1 MINSLRLV
9 KRWGL
14 GKFPGEA
21 GDSIE
26 SPNLQPIAKEVAN
39 ESGGL
44 PLAIA
49 IVGKA
54 PGDKD

>member
-1 MINSLRLV
+1 
-9 KRWGL
+9 L

-26 SPNLQPIAKEVAN
+26 SPNLQPIAKEVAS